1 MSNCY
6 TNACFVLTVTAAEA
20 DLMREAIALADI
32 LDSNPEADDIAEY
45 WRGLSGTFRT
55 LFAPVDENPISGF
68 LAIFPD
74 ADYPTFGTSF
84 SFDEE
89 NDGRVRVFA
98 TAEQFEPD
106 AVAELLHRAIT
117 HSLSV
122 RVTWSFDSDRHHPD
136 AFGGGGFMI
145 DAAGIHWIGTSMVH
159 DKHRF
164 SPKLVIAMRD
174 EEEGLLFWND
184 RDGFGSLES
193 ADVYTKEQALNTD
206 LSIADDQPEWLAL
219 PSSLS
224 A

>member
-6 TNACFVLTVTAAEA
+6 TNSCFVLTVTSAEA
-20 DLMREAIALADI
+20 DLLCEAIAFAEFLEEE
-32 LDSNPEADDIAEY
+32 PADDAIAEH
-45 WRGLSGTFRT
+45 WHGLSDAFRT
-55 LFAPVDENPISGF
+55 LFAPADENPISGF
-68 LAIFPD
+68 LTLFPD

-89 NDGRVRVFA
+89 DDGRVRVFA

-106 AVAELLHRAIT
+106 AVAALLHRT
-117 HSLSV
+117 VKQSLPV
-122 RVTWSFDSDRHHPD
+122 RVTWSYDSDRHQPD

-145 DAAGIHWIGTSMVH
+145 DAAGIHWISTSMVH

-184 RDGFGSLES
+184 RYGFGTLEA
-193 ADVYTKEQALNTD
+193 ADIYTEEQALKTD
-206 LSIADDQPEWLAL
+206 LPIADDQPEWLAL
-219 PSSLS
+219 PSRLS
-224 A
+224 S